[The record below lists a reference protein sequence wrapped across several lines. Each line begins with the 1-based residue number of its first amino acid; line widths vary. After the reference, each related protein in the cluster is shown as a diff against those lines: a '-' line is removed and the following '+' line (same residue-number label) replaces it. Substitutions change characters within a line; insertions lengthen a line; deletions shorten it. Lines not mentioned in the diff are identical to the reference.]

1 MPQLDLEP
9 LSYPKLLLC
18 TWCSFAVIMFL
29 QSWSIAASVV
39 PALLPALLCLASF
52 ALSTFVAERFLYRV
66 LLSNLLIGIAF
77 AVLHFNTPENF
88 TSSLGGKVLTH
99 GGHHTPFGH
108 LVALMN
114 YAVTVAGNLLGFL
127 GFWYWTSLSAPA
139 AASKNLRVDCL

>member
-1 MPQLDLEP
+1 M
-9 LSYPKLLLC
+9 SYPKLLLC

-77 AVLHFNTPENF
+77 AVLVQR
-88 TSSLGGKVLTH
+88 S
-99 GGHHTPFGH
+99 
-108 LVALMN
+108 
-114 YAVTVAGNLLGFL
+114 
-127 GFWYWTSLSAPA
+127 
-139 AASKNLRVDCL
+139 